1 MVLAHSVSEDGC
13 CWCLVAG
20 AGGGSIGLDHGKVV
34 YVRALATRVLGV
46 VGGLAWARPPRAPLT
61 DRAVR
66 VVGTAQVAM
75 EFGSA

>member
-1 MVLAHSVSEDGC
+1 
-13 CWCLVAG
+13 
-20 AGGGSIGLDHGKVV
+20 LDHGKVV